1 MNYDAGRSEPNIC
14 LQDHTNCTI
23 HSCIS
28 NTEIK
33 CTTVAGIFSEPS
45 FTIDKYDLF
54 IAKNVSKIAIIGR
67 KSYAWD
73 IEYNSVIEHNPEILY
88 LYIDQIYD
96 DAFAHWI
103 FESSIYLFL
112 FDKLKL
118 INPNIKLLSFK
129 KKNFK
134 TIMYKAFNITDND
147 IHYEIKS
154 PNNTI
159 LFPRATSQADH
170 SNINIYSHYIH
181 NVYTYFTKKIGDIQ
195 KDINILYFPRGT
207 KENYIGNNRTI
218 GIQPFLTEYI
228 TQLDNCL
235 VYKTDEETHN
245 MIDQVKLIRR
255 SHILIV
261 DMGSNFGVNS
271 YFADNMKVIC
281 IGNIAQTCKENP
293 RPYRLFH
300 DTIIRGTK
308 IYYVSSDIDIPDF
321 VKFIDDVIN
330 DRIEP
335 FNHPPYDP
343 KHCWKIMCEPCGK
356 VKL

>member
-1 MNYDAGRSEPNIC
+1 MNYETGREEPNIC
-14 LQDHTNCTI
+14 LPGHTSCTI

-33 CTTVAGIFSEPS
+33 CTTIAGIFSEPS

-54 IAKNVSKIAIIGR
+54 IAKNVSKIAIISR

-73 IEYNSVIEHNPEILY
+73 IEYNLLIDCQPDIIY
-88 LYIDQIYD
+88 FYMDQIYD
-96 DAFAHWI
+96 DAFGHYM

-112 FDKLKL
+112 YIKLKL

-134 TIMYKAFNITDND
+134 TIMYTAFNISDND

-170 SNINIYSHYIH
+170 SNIDIYSYYI
-181 NVYTYFTKKIGDIQ
+181 NNLYTYFTNKIGTIK
-195 KDINILYFPRGT
+195 KDINVLYFPRGI
-207 KENYIGNNRTI
+207 KENYVGNNRTI
-218 GIQPFLTEYI
+218 GIQLFLTDYI
-228 TQLDNCL
+228 SQLDNCL

-245 MIDQVKLIRR
+245 MIDQIKVIRR
-255 SHILIV
+255 AHILIV
-261 DMGSNFGVNS
+261 DMGSNFGINS

-281 IGNIAQTCKENP
+281 IGDIQQSCKENP
-293 RPYRLFH
+293 RPYTLFL
-300 DTIIRGTK
+300 DTVSRGTK
-308 IYYVSSDIDIPDF
+308 IYYVQHDIPIPEF
-321 VKFIDDVIN
+321 LNFIDDVIN
-330 DRIEP
+330 DRVEP

-343 KHCWKIMCEPCGK
+343 KLCWKIMCEPCGK
-356 VKL
+356 Y